1 MEDYDDSDFGYQ
13 PFFTKETRD
22 EFTDSPLPSLIKEV
36 VLRVKESFREPNRFQ
51 KSTPVSSER
60 IAIPGTKLFTS
71 AGPQRDTLDNFIA
84 NNIYPSEN
92 PVKKIIAL
100 GVTFSSDKHHFPDFA
115 DYCFTDGDRSFALA
129 GKNYRFTVTRK
140 SGEAEF
146 KTNRVC
152 PSTIAYSTLSFPQ
165 TDNSEAKDVDVVL
178 IPISDGGSLNL
189 ANCWHSHPVL
199 DGEVLKKAIWEIYE
213 DSLINNTVIHCSAG
227 RGRTGYFL
235 MSLMLLMNYDTVFAS
250 ENVADITSEVMKI
263 YKMLRE
269 ISPLYMLRDNQLG
282 NAVCTSY
289 LAHQYGMELQAKAR
303 NEATTQCET
312 TEATPLRRS
321 ASFGDMKQ
329 NVAILAKMGSV
340 YTAVV
345 PDEEEKNSHTLE
357 LK

>member
-1 MEDYDDSDFGYQ
+1 MAE
-13 PFFTKETRD
+13 
-22 EFTDSPLPSLIKEV
+22 
-36 VLRVKESFREPNRFQ
+36 
-51 KSTPVSSER
+51 
-60 IAIPGTKLFTS
+60 
-71 AGPQRDTLDNFIA
+71 
-84 NNIYPSEN
+84 
-92 PVKKIIAL
+92 
-100 GVTFSSDKHHFPDFA
+100 
-115 DYCFTDGDRSFALA
+115 
-129 GKNYRFTVTRK
+129 KNYRFTVTRK

-152 PSTIAYSTLSFPQ
+152 PNTIAYSTLSFPQ
-165 TDNSEAKDVDVVL
+165 TENSEAKDVDVVL

-235 MSLMLLMNYDTVFAS
+235 MSLMLLMNYDTVFSS
-250 ENVADITSEVMKI
+250 ENVADISSEVMKI
-263 YKMLRE
+263 YHMLRA

-289 LAHQYGMELQAKAR
+289 LAHQYGMELHAKAASKAA
-303 NEATTQCET
+303 NSEPLEVQ
-312 TEATPLRRS
+312 PLRRS

-329 NVAILAKMGSV
+329 NVATLTKMGSV

-345 PDEEEKNSHTLE
+345 PDVEEKRSHVLE